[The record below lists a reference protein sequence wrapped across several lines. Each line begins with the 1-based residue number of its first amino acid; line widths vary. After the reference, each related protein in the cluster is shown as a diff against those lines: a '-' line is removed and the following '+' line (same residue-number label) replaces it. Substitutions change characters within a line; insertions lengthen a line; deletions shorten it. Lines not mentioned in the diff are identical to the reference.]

1 MLIKAPPQ
9 RFLRL
14 KIFVFLAAVC
24 TISLAGTCMFSS
36 YVDTASKNANYLTLG
51 FHHVYV
57 ASQRAHELRRRDMAQ
72 VMRFHGVPFGFY
84 PATSAR
90 DIDSPGAYKHWLGEA
105 RWPHPMP
112 NHTESS
118 ELLAYFRTHTN
129 IISDMVRLRLPS
141 ALVLADTVD
150 LELDAKQQMHAIAK
164 MLPGTWDVLFLGHC
178 SRAETARL
186 LDPPLERLFIA
197 NSPGCTFAYA
207 LSQQGARRLK
217 RVLDNMWPRP
227 GKSFDQVLGDM
238 VHPLF
243 LEAYVIDPPLVT
255 QAARASTPRAQH

>member
-24 TISLAGTCMFSS
+24 TFSLTGTYMFAS
-36 YVDTASKNANYLTLG
+36 YVDTVSKNENYLTLG

-72 VMRFHGVPFGFY
+72 IMRFQGIPFGFF
-84 PATSAR
+84 PATSAH
-90 DIDSPGAYKHWLGEA
+90 DIDNPGSYKHWLGEE
-105 RWPHPMP
+105 RWMRPMS

-118 ELLAYFRTHTN
+118 ELLAYFRTHMN
-129 IISDMVRLRLPS
+129 IISDIVRLRLPS

-150 LELDAKQQMHAIAK
+150 LELDAKQQMHAITTK
-164 MLPGTWDVLFLGHC
+164 LPSTWDVLFLGHC
-178 SRAETARL
+178 SQLESARL
-186 LDPPLERLFIA
+186 LDPPVERLFVA
-197 NSPGCTFAYA
+197 NNPDCSFAYA
-207 LSQQGARRLK
+207 LTQQGARRLK
-217 RVLDNMWPRP
+217 RVLDNVWPRP
-227 GKSFDQVLGDM
+227 GKPFDQALGDM
-238 VHPLF
+238 VRPLY

-255 QAARASTPRAQH
+255 QSERAIIHRAQH